1 MKKIVIPTDLTPQSL
16 NLIKY
21 GLQVMKGQT
30 CEIILLHFIPLPD
43 SITDLMM
50 LPRVEETLALPNTP
64 FHKALERMRK
74 LYAVEISHLELI
86 PLYGGN
92 PLKIRN
98 FIDDYNID
106 LILCPVMEVN
116 TSDTHNPEPF
126 SSLVKDVSCPVLY
139 IPHETESIRFRK
151 IVYLLDTDDKYSLL
165 LNDLLLNLT
174 AGRDHYVTFLII
186 FKPDTTREK
195 LKYVL
200 DKIYHTE
207 QLKGLNCSVHL
218 LREKNFTG
226 GVYTFVEEF
235 KVDLLV
241 TGRKKNLL
249 GNLFTRKRTSS
260 DMAKHTKVPFLS
272 IS

>member
-21 GLQVMKGQT
+21 GLQIMKGQT
-30 CEIILLHFIPLPD
+30 CEIILLYFIPLPD
-43 SITDLMM
+43 SITDLIMM
-50 LPRVEETLALPNTP
+50 PREEETLAPQNTP
-64 FHKALERMRK
+64 FHKALERIRK
-74 LYAVEISHLELI
+74 LYAVEISHLEVV

-98 FIDDYNID
+98 FVNDYKID
-106 LILCPVMEVN
+106 LILCPVIEVN
-116 TSDTHNPEPF
+116 TSDSNSTEPF

-139 IPHETESIRFRK
+139 IPNETESIRFRK
-151 IVYLLDTDDKYSLL
+151 IVYLLDTDDKYTLL
-165 LNDLLLNLT
+165 LHDLLLNLT
-174 AGRDHYVTFLII
+174 AGSDYYVTFLII

-195 LKYVL
+195 LKSVL
-200 DKIYHTE
+200 DKVYHNE
-207 QLKGLNCSVHL
+207 KLKGLNCSVHL
-218 LREKNFTG
+218 IREKDFTG

-235 KVDLLV
+235 NVDLLV

-249 GNLFTRKRTSS
+249 GNLFTRKRISS
-260 DMAKHTKVPFLS
+260 DVVKHTKVPFLT